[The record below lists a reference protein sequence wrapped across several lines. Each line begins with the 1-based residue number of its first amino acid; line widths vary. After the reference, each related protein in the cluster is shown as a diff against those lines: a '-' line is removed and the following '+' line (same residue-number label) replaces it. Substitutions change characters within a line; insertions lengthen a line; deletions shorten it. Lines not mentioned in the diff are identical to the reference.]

1 MLYEIAS
8 SLNQYYLKP
17 PSYLRKNKK
26 NLVLNSKYNNEKNE
40 MNNQYQYNSENIKPN
55 DNINNLN
62 NQNFKNQKIVSAKN
76 RIQAKNAIGSN
87 FTFKSGDIFT
97 PSSQN
102 NKINLNN
109 IYKADNY
116 LTNKNISPN
125 SRPKSAIK
133 GRVNIN
139 YNLDINNNKKSLI
152 KNFKALDDDYDI
164 NSNMNKFENLINII
178 DKNGFQRYQD
188 EINEKKLLIS
198 HLKNSI
204 AILKNKISL
213 CRNNIYNGFHRET
226 KKKIRNEK
234 MLSVGNRYKNVGKT
248 AYSYKNEIDMMKNKI
263 AVLNDETMGMK
274 NIYLREQNEI
284 EEINNEIK
292 KGNKIISDRQKQI
305 ENILAATQLLKKHI
319 VSVKQK
325 IGRIKNVK
333 YNYINEINYIGNNI

>member
-1 MLYEIAS
+1 MLYEITS

-17 PSYLRKNKK
+17 PPYLRKNKN
-26 NLVLNSKYNNEKNE
+26 NLVLNPKYNNENNQI
-40 MNNQYQYNSENIKPN
+40 NNQYNYNSENRLLN
-55 DNINNLN
+55 NNINNLN
-62 NQNFKNQKIVSAKN
+62 NWNYKSQKIPSAK
-76 RIQAKNAIGSN
+76 IPKNALCSN

-109 IYKADNY
+109 IYKSDNY
-116 LTNKNISPN
+116 PNNKNIRTN

-188 EINEKKLLIS
+188 EINEKKILIS
-198 HLKNSI
+198 QIENSI
-204 AILKNKISL
+204 AILKNKIAL
-213 CRNNIYNGFHRET
+213 CRNKNYNGFHRET
-226 KKKIRNEK
+226 KKKIRYEK

-248 AYSYKNEIDMMKNKI
+248 AYSYKNEIDMMRNKI
-263 AVLNDETMGMK
+263 AFLNDQTMGMK
-274 NIYLREQNEI
+274 NVYLKEQNEI
-284 EEINNEIK
+284 DEINNEIK
-292 KGNKIISDRQKQI
+292 KGNKMISDRQKQI

>member
-1 MLYEIAS
+1 MPKN
-8 SLNQYYLKP
+8 SL
-17 PSYLRKNKK
+17 
-26 NLVLNSKYNNEKNE
+26 
-40 MNNQYQYNSENIKPN
+40 
-55 DNINNLN
+55 
-62 NQNFKNQKIVSAKN
+62 
-76 RIQAKNAIGSN
+76 GSN
-87 FTFKSGDIFT
+87 FTFKSGEIFT
-97 PSSQN
+97 PSSQT
-102 NKINLNN
+102 NKINLKN
-109 IYKADNY
+109 IYKSENY
-116 LTNKNISPN
+116 PNNKNLRTN

-188 EINEKKLLIS
+188 EINEKKILIS
-198 HLKNSI
+198 QIENSI
-204 AILKNKISL
+204 AILKNKIAL
-213 CRNNIYNGFHRET
+213 CRNKNYNGFHRET
-226 KKKIRNEK
+226 KKKIRYEK

-248 AYSYKNEIDMMKNKI
+248 AYSYKNEIDMMRNKI
-263 AVLNDETMGMK
+263 AFLNDQTMGMK
-274 NIYLREQNEI
+274 NVYLKEQNEI
-284 EEINNEIK
+284 EEINGEIK
-292 KGNKIISDRQKQI
+292 KGNKMISDRQKQI

>member
-1 MLYEIAS
+1 MLYEITS

-17 PSYLRKNKK
+17 PPYLRKNKN
-26 NLVLNSKYNNEKNE
+26 NLVLNPKYNNENNQI
-40 MNNQYQYNSENIKPN
+40 NNQYNYNSENRLLN
-55 DNINNLN
+55 NNINNLN
-62 NQNFKNQKIVSAKN
+62 NWNYKSQKIPSAK
-76 RIQAKNAIGSN
+76 IPKNTLCSN

-109 IYKADNY
+109 IYKSDKSIRA
-116 LTNKNISPN
+116 N

-188 EINEKKLLIS
+188 EINEKKILIS
-198 HLKNSI
+198 QIENSI
-204 AILKNKISL
+204 AILKNKIAL
-213 CRNNIYNGFHRET
+213 CRNKNYNGFHRET
-226 KKKIRNEK
+226 KKKIRYEK

-248 AYSYKNEIDMMKNKI
+248 AYSYKNEIDMMRNKI
-263 AVLNDETMGMK
+263 AFLNDQTMGMK
-274 NIYLREQNEI
+274 NVYLKEQNEI
-284 EEINNEIK
+284 EEINGEIK
-292 KGNKIISDRQKQI
+292 KGNKMISDRQKQI

-319 VSVKQK
+319 ASVKQK